1 MYKLVVFDMDGVLTD
16 IESSW
21 RFVHQHFG
29 LSNEL
34 AVRAYLNKE
43 IDDFEFIKRDIAL
56 WKGVKE
62 NISITEIKKI
72 LQGVPMMKGADECM
86 KKLKER
92 GIKTAIVS
100 AGLDLLASRVASE
113 IEIDHVYAN
122 GIESNDGI
130 LTGKGILRVSLM
142 EKDVSIQKLARKM
155 DIPLNR
161 IVAVGNSHFDIPMF
175 KICGLGIAFNP
186 LDELTRNAADVVIE
200 EKDLSLLPDLIE
212 IDKNGEEIGDD
223 GKRKE

>member
-86 KKLKER
+86 KKLKGR

-161 IVAVGNSHFDIPMF
+161 IVAVGNSHFDIKMF

-212 IDKNGEEIGDD
+212 IDKNGD
-223 GKRKE
+223 

>member
-1 MYKLVVFDMDGVLTD
+1 MYELVVFDMDGVLTD

-43 IDDFEFIKRDIAL
+43 IDDFEFMKRDIAL

-72 LQGVPMMKGADECM
+72 LQGVPMMKGAGECM

-161 IVAVGNSHFDIPMF
+161 IVAVGNSHFDIQMF

-212 IDKNGEEIGDD
+212 IDKNGD
-223 GKRKE
+223 